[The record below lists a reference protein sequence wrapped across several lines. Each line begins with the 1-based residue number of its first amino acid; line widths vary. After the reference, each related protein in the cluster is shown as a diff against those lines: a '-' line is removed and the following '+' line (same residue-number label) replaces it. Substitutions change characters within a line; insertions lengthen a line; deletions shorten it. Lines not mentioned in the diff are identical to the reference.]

1 MRVFIIK
8 HKGASIWQNMY
19 FDKEITFS
27 DGNKINVSKLFFRKK
42 DAEAYLKALEYNE
55 FYEVVG
61 ATVDKSYTDNRKKS

>member
-8 HKGASIWQNMY
+8 HKGATIWQNMY

-27 DGNKINVSKLFFRKK
+27 DGNKINVGKLFVRKK
-42 DAEAYLKALEYNE
+42 DAEAYLKALEPNE

-61 ATVDKSYTDNRKKS
+61 ATVDKSCTDNCKRS

>member
-8 HKGASIWQNMY
+8 NKGATIWQNMY

-27 DGNKINVSKLFFRKK
+27 DGNKINAGKLFFRKK
-42 DAEAYLKALEYNE
+42 DAEAYLKALEHNE

-61 ATVDKSYTDNRKKS
+61 ATVDKSYTDNRKRS